1 MRILICNDDGYLS
14 AGLAL
19 LAKVGA
25 QFAEVRVV
33 APESDQSGVSNSFTL
48 NRPLSIKQAA
58 NGFFYVNGTPT
69 DCIHVALHT
78 MSDFKPD
85 LVLSGINHGA
95 NMGDDVLYSG
105 TVAAATEAFLMGI
118 PALAFSINDRSGRYW
133 ETAEKAVATVLAKI
147 FAQHSAEPLL
157 WNINIPAV
165 TPERVRGY
173 RVARLGRRH
182 HEQCIVPF
190 DSPRGETMYWIGGVG
205 AADTSWQET
214 DFSDNEAGFVTIT
227 PLTLD
232 LTNYQQMSAVST
244 FLQDIQW

>member
-1 MRILICNDDGYLS
+1 MKILICNDDGYLS
-14 AGLAL
+14 AGIAL
-19 LAKVGA
+19 LAKVAA

-48 NRPLSIKQAA
+48 NRPLSIKKAS
-58 NGFFYVNGTPT
+58 NGFYYVNGTPT

-78 MSDFKPD
+78 MADFKPD

-118 PALAFSINDRSGRYW
+118 PALAFSINDRSGQYW
-133 ETAEKAVATVLAKI
+133 ATAEKAVHTVLARVC
-147 FAQHSAEPLL
+147 AQPAAEPVL

-165 TPERVRGY
+165 NADAVQGY
-173 RVARLGRRH
+173 QVAKLGRRH
-182 HEQCIVPF
+182 HDQCIVPF
-190 DSPRGETMYWIGGVG
+190 NSPRGETMYWIGGVG
-205 AADTSWQET
+205 AADTSRQDT
-214 DFSDNEAGFVTIT
+214 DFCANEAGFVTIT

-232 LTNYQQMSAVST
+232 LTNYQQLGTVNT